1 MGSTLYESNNL
12 SEFEDDSSDN
22 SILLNS
28 LNLSWNPDLLNI
40 NHNIA
45 LFIMNEFKLE
55 YTSFDL
61 NFNLKYNIIKNFSK
75 VDNIQSKHNLIS
87 KVDINQFLTKFI
99 DIISIKELENVVLK
113 KKDIKKYYTTLHPVN
128 TFLKPQNLVEIYKLK
143 KSNKVISDIYDTH
156 ILPFIDNI
164 ASTKDSLIDE
174 IAIPKYSIKKK
185 ITDKVDINQNFRD
198 LLHSL
203 YISFLLHKYIYDQF
217 KYNILFTTSI
227 LFYNLHNFDLKD
239 CKSKI
244 NDISTFFTKII
255 NKLIHKIYT
264 TLPVHYNN
272 LIDNIKTPYNDY
284 INIEDINT
292 EIHKINKTLEK
303 HLDHRWSVIYSKKI
317 DQNDSTYKNKNHNI
331 LSILYDKNIIKV
343 KNIINLDIIKNLIK
357 QNQKQPYYPIS
368 LKIIIHYFIIMTSK
382 YIFHKLFR

>member
-1 MGSTLYESNNL
+1 MGSTLYRSNNL

-61 NFNLKYNIIKNFSK
+61 NSNLKYNIIKNFSK
-75 VDNIQSKHNLIS
+75 FDNIQSKHNLIS

-164 ASTKDSLIDE
+164 ASTKESVTIDE
-174 IAIPKYSIKKK
+174 ITIPKYSIKKK
-185 ITDKVDINQNFRD
+185 LQ
-198 LLHSL
+198 
-203 YISFLLHKYIYDQF
+203 
-217 KYNILFTTSI
+217 
-227 LFYNLHNFDLKD
+227 
-239 CKSKI
+239 
-244 NDISTFFTKII
+244 TK
-255 NKLIHKIYT
+255 
-264 TLPVHYNN
+264 
-272 LIDNIKTPYNDY
+272 
-284 INIEDINT
+284 
-292 EIHKINKTLEK
+292 
-303 HLDHRWSVIYSKKI
+303 
-317 DQNDSTYKNKNHNI
+317 
-331 LSILYDKNIIKV
+331 
-343 KNIINLDIIKNLIK
+343 
-357 QNQKQPYYPIS
+357 
-368 LKIIIHYFIIMTSK
+368 
-382 YIFHKLFR
+382 